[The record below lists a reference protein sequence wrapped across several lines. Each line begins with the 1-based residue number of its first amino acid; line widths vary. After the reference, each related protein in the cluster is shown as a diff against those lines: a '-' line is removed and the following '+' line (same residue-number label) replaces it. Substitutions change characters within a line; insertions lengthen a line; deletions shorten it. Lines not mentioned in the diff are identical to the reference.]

1 MAKKDETKKGAPQIE
16 EATSENIMEQIR
28 SNNLMKEA
36 NVVAALENIKKE
48 EDEQQQREAQNMI
61 CKAKYRN
68 AKTLIQLRTRRREEK
83 ITKETLTKTTNLLN
97 EVLAGKITPT
107 EYSDRCREIRREA
120 DKATRESNEE
130 ERKNMEELRK
140 SFVGGYAWCAE
151 WEWN

>member
-1 MAKKDETKKGAPQIE
+1 MAKKDETKKAAPQIE

-48 EDEQQQREAQNMI
+48 EDEQQQREAQSMI

-107 EYSDRCREIRREA
+107 EYNDRCREIRREA

-130 ERKNMEELRK
+130 EKKNMDELRK
-140 SFVGGYAWCAE
+140 SFIGNYAWSAE